1 MPLLREANIMPKIDA
16 VIWEE
21 GYSSAR
27 LHAGGFDMTP
37 FPALST
43 EPQPR
48 VCGNMECA
56 GGWTRPWR
64 NRRRPVF
71 DGLWGCSGRC
81 ILAMVRTALRREAGD
96 GAESV
101 PHRHRVPL
109 GLLMLS
115 QGWITRAHLQQALE
129 AQRKNGSRRIGEWL
143 VSECGVDPER
153 VTRALAQQWSCPVL
167 GMEGFSPETMALVMP
182 TVFIEKFGLLP
193 LRLAGSRILYLAFED
208 CRDAS
213 MALAVERVTG
223 LKAESGILN
232 ESQFRAA
239 RTRLLQCD
247 SVETKLEAAADAD
260 CLAGRITAILEQK
273 QPIASRLVRV
283 HQYYWLRLWLERGT
297 TGRAG
302 LLPVS
307 REDMLDYVF
316 TASPSI

>member
-1 MPLLREANIMPKIDA
+1 MPLLGRA
-16 VIWEE
+16 
-21 GYSSAR
+21 SSIPQVDPQVWGDEYGSSNLDERGLDTA
-27 LHAGGFDMTP
+27 L
-37 FPALST
+37 FPVSMT

-48 VCGNMECA
+48 ICGNMDCT
-56 GGWTRPWR
+56 GGWIMPWR
-64 NRRRPVF
+64 SRRRPVF
-71 DGLWGCSGRC
+71 DGLWACNGRC
-81 ILAMVRTALRREAGD
+81 VLAMVRAALRRETGD

-115 QGWITRAHLQQALE
+115 QGWITHAQLQQALE
-129 AQRKNGSRRIGEWL
+129 AQRKNGWGRIGEWL

-167 GMEGFSPETMALVMP
+167 SAEGFSPETMALVMP
-182 TVFIEKFGLLP
+182 RLFVEKFGLLP
-193 LRLAGSRILYLAFED
+193 LRLAGPRILYLGFEG

-213 MALAVERVTG
+213 MVLAIERMTA

-232 ESQFRAA
+232 ESQFRTA
-239 RTRLLQCD
+239 RARLLECGP
-247 SVETKLEAAADAD
+247 VETRFEVAADAD
-260 CLAGRITAILEQK
+260 SLAGRITAVLEQK

-297 TGRAG
+297 TGRVG